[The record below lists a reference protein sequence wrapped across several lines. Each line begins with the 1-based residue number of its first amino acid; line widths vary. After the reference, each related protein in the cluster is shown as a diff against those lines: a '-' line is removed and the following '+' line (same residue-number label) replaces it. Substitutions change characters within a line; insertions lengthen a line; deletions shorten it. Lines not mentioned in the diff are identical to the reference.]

1 MAAKPGVKSGCV
13 SSSTAPGCLG
23 LQDGADSGEGIRIKG
38 TDKLE
43 NTLDWHFSF
52 PFNYEKMP
60 GVLFLRQQ

>member
-1 MAAKPGVKSGCV
+1 MCGSEAGCEV
-13 SSSTAPGCLG
+13 RMCEQLHCPG

>member
-1 MAAKPGVKSGCV
+1 MCGSEAGCEVRMCEQLHCPGL
-13 SSSTAPGCLG
+13 P
-23 LQDGADSGEGIRIKG
+23 GADSGEGIRIKG

-43 NTLDWHFSF
+43 STLGWHFSF